1 MKAREGDWVIVKGH
15 RTGDAD
21 RKALITEV
29 HGRDG
34 APPYVVEW
42 DDGHTS
48 TYFPS
53 ADAVVERHPAPHSHS
68 R

>member
-1 MKAREGDWVIVKGH
+1 MKARAGDWVIVKGH
-15 RTGDAD
+15 RAGEAA
-21 RKALITEV
+21 RKAMIVEV
-29 HGRDG
+29 NGPDG

-53 ADAVVERHPAPHSHS
+53 SDAVIERHPAARSHG
-68 R
+68 

>member
-1 MKAREGDWVIVKGH
+1 MKANEGDWVIVRG
-15 RTGDAD
+15 RQVGEPD

-34 APPYVVEW
+34 APPYVLEW

-48 TYFPS
+48 TFYPS
-53 ADAVVERHPAPHSHS
+53 SDAVIERHPARTSAD
-68 R
+68 